1 MTLCPPLLL
10 QLSGDVSARAWLLL
24 AGFEAVAALTLPLRR
39 RLPVASFLVI
49 LGALVAAVV
58 WGAAAAT
65 RLSPLV
71 VLPLAV
77 ALYSLGSH
85 CASWTRTGLAVL
97 GGGAVIAFGLW
108 INHLT
113 AAADYLGGS
122 DVLAVLAPMPLAWA
136 TGFAARLH
144 RTNLA
149 ATQQRV
155 RDVLREQEFREQQ
168 AAQHERLRIAREMH
182 DVVAHSLTLLV
193 VRAETLR
200 ARGGE
205 LPAWAR
211 GEIDGLAVAGRQAG
225 GELRDLLRVL
235 HAPGDEAPLRPMPGL
250 GELTGLLERSRT
262 AGTPVDAE
270 IEVEFEALPR
280 PVQLAGYRIVQE
292 SLTNARRHA
301 PEARVTV
308 TITKEAGRLRC
319 EVVNARPAGPREASW
334 GTGLGLIGM
343 RERVEALGGRFHA
356 GPTDSGGFEVVA
368 TLPLTVA
375 SPDAAGA

>member
-1 MTLCPPLLL
+1 MTLFPPLLL
-10 QLSGDVSARAWLLL
+10 QLSEDVSARAWSLL
-24 AGFEAVAALTLPLRR
+24 AGFEAVAALALPMRR

-58 WGAAAAT
+58 WGAATAT
-65 RLSPLV
+65 RLSPLDI
-71 VLPLAV
+71 LPPAV
-77 ALYSLGSH
+77 ALYSVGGH
-85 CASWTRTGLAVL
+85 CASWTRTALAAL
-97 GGGAVIAFGLW
+97 GGGTVVAFGLW

-113 AAADYLGGS
+113 ATAEYLGGS

-136 TGFAARLH
+136 TGFAARVH

-155 RDVLREQEFREQQ
+155 QDVLGEQEFREQQ
-168 AAQHERLRIAREMH
+168 AAQQERIRIAREMH

-235 HAPGDEAPLRPMPGL
+235 HGPGEEAPLRPMPGL
-250 GELTGLLERSRT
+250 AELPGLLERSKA
-262 AGTPVDAE
+262 AGTPVDAA
-270 IEVEFEALPR
+270 IEVEFDALPR

-301 PEARVTV
+301 PGAQVTV
-308 TITKEAGRLRC
+308 TITQEAERLRC
-319 EVVNARPAGPREASW
+319 EVVNARPAGRGAASW

-343 RERVEALGGRFHA
+343 RERVDALGGRFHA
-356 GPTDSGGFEVVA
+356 GSTDSGGFEVVA
-368 TLPLTVA
+368 TLPLPAA